1 MCGGVM
7 RGEVLGV
14 ERRRRWDDE
23 VKLAIVS
30 AVGIDGATV
39 TQVAQRHDVTRQQIY
54 AWRHELK
61 RKGLWSPEAGALF
74 LPAGMVPAMELTVVE
89 DRIPA
94 STPVVWVEL
103 RLANR
108 RKQSSGFRSSHSRR
122 NIRLRPLSSM
132 PSSSSFSLRFFAAA
146 VVSRMRFI
154 ASFLC
159 CSDCFSS
166 RASSTTI

>member
-1 MCGGVM
+1 M

-61 RKGLWSPEAGALF
+61 RKGLLSPDAGALF
-74 LPAGMVPAMELTVVE
+74 LPVGVVPAMELTVVE
-89 DRIPA
+89 DRPA
-94 STPVVWVEL
+94 ASNPAVWVEL
-103 RLANR
+103 RLAKGR
-108 RKQSSGFRSSHSRR
+108 V
-122 NIRLRPLSSM
+122 
-132 PSSSSFSLRFFAAA
+132 LRFESNIDDVALSRLVRAVDAA
-146 VVSRMRFI
+146 
-154 ASFLC
+154 
-159 CSDCFSS
+159 
-166 RASSTTI
+166 